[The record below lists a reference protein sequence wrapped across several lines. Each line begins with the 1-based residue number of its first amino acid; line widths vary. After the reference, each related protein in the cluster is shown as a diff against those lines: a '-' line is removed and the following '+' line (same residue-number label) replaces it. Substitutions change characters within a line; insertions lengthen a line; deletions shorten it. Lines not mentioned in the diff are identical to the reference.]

1 MKDCHKFW
9 FESLRNKKIS
19 LSIKQ
24 YAFRIVVLFSLR
36 FKLAVVIDIE
46 LYFRAF
52 GIFDMSEC
60 VSLGNLFHFNVG
72 IFASSA
78 LVRMW
83 LHDSPAV
90 IICTTRHRATT
101 VVTFG

>member
-1 MKDCHKFW
+1 M
-9 FESLRNKKIS
+9 NKRIS
-19 LSIKQ
+19 FSIRQ
-24 YAFRIVVLFSLR
+24 YAFRIFVLFSRR
-36 FKLAVVIDIE
+36 FKLAVVVDIE

-52 GIFDMSEC
+52 GVFDMSEC
-60 VSLGNLFHFNVG
+60 VSLGIPLNFNVS

-90 IICTTRHRATT
+90 IICTARHRSTT

>member
-1 MKDCHKFW
+1 MF
-9 FESLRNKKIS
+9 
-19 LSIKQ
+19 
-24 YAFRIVVLFSLR
+24 VLFSLR
-36 FKLAVVIDIE
+36 FKLAVVVDIE

-52 GIFDMSEC
+52 EIFNMSEC
-60 VSLGNLFHFNVG
+60 VSLGIPLNFNVG

-90 IICTTRHRATT
+90 IICTTRHRAST
-101 VVTFG
+101 VVPFG